1 MEHMKHADMP
11 KRNWARLNAG
21 NAPTNT
27 NHLQHVWSMQ
37 PSLTSLHAY
46 NHVSI
51 TVAPMPNI
59 GTSALHAKT
68 PYAPSIRPVGLNAQN
83 VAAQR
88 STALHPTAAR
98 HVSRSSPTPATR
110 TAAPCMLRGGSR
122 GKSKLLA
129 RMPAAKEHLFDN
141 VRVTGIEL
149 YM

>member
-1 MEHMKHADMP
+1 M
-11 KRNWARLNAG
+11 L
-21 NAPTNT
+21 
-27 NHLQHVWSMQ
+27 
-37 PSLTSLHAY
+37 Y
-46 NHVSI
+46 NYISI
-51 TVAPMPNI
+51 TVAPMPDI

-68 PYAPSIRPVGLNAQN
+68 PYAPSTRPVGLNAQN

-98 HVSRSSPTPATR
+98 HVSPSSKASATR

-129 RMPAAKEHLFDN
+129 RMPAAKEHLLDN
-141 VRVTGIEL
+141 VRMTGIEL